1 MNKHEGMLDQKIDSG
16 IYIKR
21 DFHVILFTSE
31 VCSNTEFS
39 TEMISVFFVKDA
51 VDIPSSPFNCCS
63 PMVMAAPPMNPT
75 IAAWERKSTM
85 NPSLQKRNHPINHL
99 QIFKP

>member
-1 MNKHEGMLDQKIDSG
+1 MS
-16 IYIKR
+16 
-21 DFHVILFTSE
+21 FCFTSV
-31 VCSNTEFS
+31 VCSNTEFN

-85 NPSLQKRNHPINHL
+85 NPSLQKGNHPINHL
-99 QIFKP
+99 KISKP